1 MKKYLFIVMPCCIS
15 CAISCIFVIGMIYFY
30 NANDKSEIVKQY
42 KSTLPNDL
50 QQKYEKITAE
60 RRRISYQGYSL
71 GLLLS
76 LVILYFSRKMNTI
89 SLVCTVMATSFL
101 TNYFYYMLSPKSDWM
116 LNHVTD
122 KDQVHAW
129 LLMYRAMSYNYHLG
143 IVFGIIAVGIFAF
156 AFRC

>member
-1 MKKYLFIVMPCCIS
+1 MPCCIS
-15 CAISCIFVIGMIYFY
+15 CVISCIFLIGMIYFY
-30 NANDKSEIVKQY
+30 NATDKSDIVNQY
-42 KSTLPNDL
+42 KATLPIDL
-50 QQKYEKITAE
+50 QQRYEEITYE
-60 RRRISYQGYSL
+60 RRKISYQGYGL

-76 LVILYFSRKMNTI
+76 FVIIYFSRKMNTI

-116 LNHVTD
+116 LNHITN

-143 IVFGIIAVGIFAF
+143 IAFGIIAVGIFAF

>member
-1 MKKYLFIVMPCCIS
+1 MPCSIS
-15 CAISCIFVIGMIYFY
+15 CAISCVFIIGMIYFY
-30 NANDKSEIVKQY
+30 NATDKSEIVKQY
-42 KSTLPNDL
+42 KATLPADL
-50 QQKYEKITAE
+50 QKKYEEITSE
-60 RRRISYQGYSL
+60 RRNISYQGYGL

-76 LVILYFSRKMNTI
+76 FVILYHRRKMNTI
-89 SLVCTVMATSFL
+89 SLVCTVMSTCFL

-129 LLMYRAMSYNYHLG
+129 LLMYRAMSFNYHLG

>member
-1 MKKYLFIVMPCCIS
+1 MPCCTS
-15 CAISCIFVIGMIYFY
+15 CIISCIFLIGMIYFY
-30 NANDKSEIVKQY
+30 NATDKSEIVKQY
-42 KSTLPNDL
+42 KDTLPLDL
-50 QQKYEKITAE
+50 QQRYETITAE
-60 RRRISYQGYSL
+60 RRRISYQGYGL

-76 LVILYFSRKMNTI
+76 FIILYNRGKMNSI
-89 SLVCTVMATSFL
+89 SLVCTVMATCFV

-116 LNHVTD
+116 LNHVN

-129 LLMYRAMSYNYHLG
+129 LVMYRAMSFNYHLG

>member
-1 MKKYLFIVMPCCIS
+1 MPCCIS
-15 CAISCIFVIGMIYFY
+15 CAISCIFLIGMIYFY
-30 NANDKSEIVKQY
+30 NATDKSDIVNNY
-42 KSTLPNDL
+42 KATLPIDL
-50 QQKYEKITAE
+50 QQRYEKIIEE
-60 RRRISYQGYSL
+60 RKRISYQGYGL

-89 SLVCTVMATSFL
+89 SLVCTVMATAFL

>member
-1 MKKYLFIVMPCCIS
+1 MPCSIS
-15 CAISCIFVIGMIYFY
+15 CAISCVFIIGMIYFY
-30 NANDKSEIVKQY
+30 NATDKSEIVKQY
-42 KSTLPNDL
+42 KATLPDDL
-50 QQKYEKITAE
+50 QKKYEEITSE
-60 RRRISYQGYSL
+60 RRNISYQGYGL

-76 LVILYFSRKMNTI
+76 FVILYHRRKMNTI
-89 SLVCTVMATSFL
+89 SLVCTVMSTCFL

-122 KDQVHAW
+122 KDQVHTW
-129 LLMYRAMSYNYHLG
+129 LMMYRAMSFNYHLG

>member
-1 MKKYLFIVMPCCIS
+1 MPCSIS
-15 CAISCIFVIGMIYFY
+15 CAISCVFIIGMIYFY
-30 NANDKSEIVKQY
+30 NATDKSEIVKQY
-42 KSTLPNDL
+42 KATLPADL
-50 QQKYEKITAE
+50 QKKYEEITAE
-60 RRRISYQGYSL
+60 RRNISYQGYGL

-76 LVILYFSRKMNTI
+76 FVILYHRRKMNTI
-89 SLVCTVMATSFL
+89 SLVCTVMSTCFL

-129 LLMYRAMSYNYHLG
+129 LLMYRAMSFNYHLG